1 METVVDAPAL
11 ADRIRDGD
19 TAAEDEFVS
28 RYYGRVLLM
37 ARIRLGDEQGA
48 YDLAQEAVF
57 GALQGIR
64 EGRLHCNEQIGSYV
78 YGTARN
84 LINNR
89 FRGGD
94 PRPIG
99 LPEHLAGGDPP
110 DMVVLELER
119 QELVRQALEGFNPV
133 DRAILGMTLLEGMKP
148 GEIAARLGMKPE
160 VIRKRKSR
168 AVKKVRAVIQ
178 STSRKRRARHLSNE
192 EKP

>member
-19 TAAEDEFVS
+19 PTAEDEFVS

-37 ARIRLGDEQGA
+37 ARIRLGDEHGA

-64 EGRLHCNEQIGSYV
+64 EGRLYCNEQIGSYV

-89 FRGGD
+89 FRGAD
-94 PRPIG
+94 PRPSS
-99 LPEHLAGGDPP
+99 LPEDLAGGDPP

-133 DRAILGMTLLEGMKP
+133 DRAILGLTLLEGMKP
-148 GEIAARLGMKPE
+148 GEIATRLGMKPE
-160 VIRKRKSR
+160 VVRKRKSR

-178 STSRKRRARHLSNE
+178 STSRKGRARHLSNE
-192 EKP
+192 EKL